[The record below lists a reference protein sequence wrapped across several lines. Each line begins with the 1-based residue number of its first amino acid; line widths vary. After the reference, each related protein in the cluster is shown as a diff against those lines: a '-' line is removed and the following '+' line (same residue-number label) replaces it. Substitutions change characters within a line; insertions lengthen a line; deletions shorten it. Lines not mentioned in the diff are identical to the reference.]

1 MKLLVIILGIVTS
14 VFLNGEWLTI
24 QNESWVLLFADFTN
38 LVFGHDGLSR
48 NVETVLLIIWLQL
61 PLIFVFTLLCAFLVN
76 KLQNQRYFIY
86 SFLGSTIL
94 IFFIFPNL
102 PILNSLL
109 PKLGG
114 MRYFNVFSNLFL
126 YLVLFVSL
134 SFVTQKYNKKINKD
148 T

>member
-1 MKLLVIILGIVTS
+1 MKYLVIILGIVTS

-48 NVETVLLIIWLQL
+48 NVETVFLIIWLQL

-94 IFFIFPNL
+94 IFFIFPSL

-126 YLVLFVSL
+126 YLVLFVSI
-134 SFVTQKYNKKINKD
+134 SFVIQKYNKKINKD

>member
-24 QNESWVLLFADFTN
+24 QNESWVLLFVDFTN

-48 NVETVLLIIWLQL
+48 NIETVLLIIWLQL
-61 PLIFVFTLLCAFLVN
+61 PLIFVFTLMCAFLVN
-76 KLQNQRYFIY
+76 KLQNQRYYIY
-86 SFLGSTIL
+86 SFLGTTIL
-94 IFFIFPNL
+94 VFFILPSL
-102 PILNSLL
+102 PILSSLL

-114 MRYFNVFSNLFL
+114 MRYFNVFTNMFL
-126 YLVLFVSL
+126 YLVLFVSI
-134 SFVTQKYNKKINKD
+134 SFVIQKYNKKINKD

>member
-1 MKLLVIILGIVTS
+1 MIILGIVTS

-94 IFFIFPNL
+94 IFFIFPSL

-126 YLVLFVSL
+126 YLVLFVSI
-134 SFVTQKYNKKINKD
+134 SFVIQKYNKQINKD

>member
-1 MKLLVIILGIVTS
+1 MIILGIVTS

-48 NVETVLLIIWLQL
+48 NVETVFLIIWLQL

-94 IFFIFPNL
+94 IFFIFPSL

-126 YLVLFVSL
+126 YLVLFVSI
-134 SFVTQKYNKKINKD
+134 SFVIQKYNKKINKD

>member
-24 QNESWVLLFADFTN
+24 QNESWVLLFIDFTN
-38 LVFGHDGLSR
+38 LVFGHDALSR
-48 NVETVLLIIWLQL
+48 NIETVLLIIWLQL
-61 PLIFVFTLLCAFLVN
+61 PLIFVFTLMCAFLVN

-86 SFLGSTIL
+86 SFLGTTIL
-94 IFFIFPNL
+94 VFFILPSL
-102 PILNSLL
+102 PILSSLL

-114 MRYFNVFSNLFL
+114 MRYFNVFTNMFL
-126 YLVLFVSL
+126 YLVLFVSI
-134 SFVTQKYNKKINKD
+134 SFVTQKYNKKINRD